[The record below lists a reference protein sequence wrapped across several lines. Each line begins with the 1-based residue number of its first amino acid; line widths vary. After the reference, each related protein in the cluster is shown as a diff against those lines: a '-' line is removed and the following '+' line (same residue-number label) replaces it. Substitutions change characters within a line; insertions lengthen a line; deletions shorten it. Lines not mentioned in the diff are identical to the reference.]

1 MGSLTSR
8 PKAAKTVSPQVVYVP
23 ASNPAPAPATPTPD
37 TGTDKSTDT
46 GTESREEQS
55 QKQREDNLLRRDRG
69 RGGTVQTGFRGLLS
83 ALDNSQKK
91 KTLLGQ

>member
-8 PKAAKTVSPQVVYVP
+8 PKAAPAPTVVYVP
-23 ASNPAPAPATPTPD
+23 APTTTTRSTVPASVTQPIATPD
-37 TGTDKSTDT
+37 TPST
-46 GTESREEQS
+46 EQES

-69 RGGTVQTGFRGLLS
+69 RHGTVQTGFRGILNAVNS
-83 ALDNSQKK
+83 AAQK